1 MPLLR
6 FDMIEGKTEKEIKKI
21 LDATHEA
28 VVDALDV
35 PESDRYQVVHQH
47 KAYELVIDDTGL
59 GFRRDEDFVLIS
71 IVSSQRTEKM
81 KVELY
86 KQIAEN
92 LEEQCGIDKE
102 NVMINI
108 SENTAADWS
117 FGNGEAQFLTGDL

>member
-1 MPLLR
+1 
-6 FDMIEGKTEKEIKKI
+6 MIEGKTEKEIKKI

-28 VVDALDV
+28 VVEALDV

-47 KAYELVIDDTGL
+47 KPYELVIEDTGL
-59 GFRRDEDFVLIS
+59 GFTRDKEFVLIS

-86 KQIAEN
+86 KKIVRN
-92 LEEQCGIDKE
+92 LEDQCGINKE
-102 NVMINI
+102 NVMINV

-117 FGNGEAQFLTGDL
+117 FGNGEAQFLTGEL